1 MAVSE
6 ERLERDLSLGRKL
19 RWLIFGRL
27 GAAVILLAVSTV
39 WTGSGSGRQPPIKT
53 LSFLAA
59 VACLTVLYALA
70 QRFSRALLFQARLQF
85 TVDILLVTWLVW
97 TSDVVHSPYTALYIV
112 VIALASLF
120 LGPRDVVVTS
130 VGCAVVF
137 TGCAF
142 AAIYGL
148 SNYPVS
154 DASEGSLSPA
164 VQSIGLFD
172 IAFLVV
178 GLLSARL
185 AEHQSRSEVRLIAA
199 TQSLANL
206 RALHERIVESIRS
219 GVVTTDLQG
228 RIYTFNS
235 AAEEI
240 TGYNQKDVRG
250 QDASIFFGE
259 MTDQVVDSIHAAN
272 VGAASPRFEAGCLTA
287 EGLRLRLGFSI
298 SPLFSETGETTGMV
312 ITFQDLTH
320 IRALEETSRRQDQL
334 AAIGRMAASIAH
346 EIRNPLAAMRGSIQ
360 MLRHEM
366 KGQPSQEELMEI
378 ILRES
383 DRLNRIITDFLNYA
397 RPRSISH
404 AKVDVGELLHQTFTL
419 LRHSPE
425 VSDRQMVEED
435 VTAGPL
441 LADADAEQLQQV
453 FWNLARNAL
462 QAMPD
467 GGTLRA
473 ELAKN
478 RKNRLRITFSDSGRG
493 MSPAQ
498 VEHLFEPFS
507 STTGGTGL
515 GLSIVYQIIREHGG
529 TINVRS
535 REGQGTTI
543 TIELPSAS
551 GEQEAETRKQE
562 SEVRSQKPEARS
574 QKPEARSQ
582 KPEARSQKSKVRRRK
597 ESI

>member
-1 MAVSE
+1 MAASA
-6 ERLERDLSLGRKL
+6 ERLKQSSPFGRKL
-19 RWLIFGRL
+19 WALILGRL
-27 GAAVILLAVSTV
+27 VAILILLLVSTI
-39 WTGSGSGRQPPIKT
+39 WTRNSTDPKSSSQALSVLLVVLFLTLVYSLAHRFTKT
-53 LSFLAA
+53 
-59 VACLTVLYALA
+59 
-70 QRFSRALLFQARLQF
+70 LLFQARLQF
-85 TVDILLVTWLVW
+85 SVDILLVTWLVW
-97 TSDVVHSPYTALYIV
+97 TSDVIHSPYTALYIV
-112 VIALASLF
+112 IISTSSLF
-120 LGPRDVVVTS
+120 LGPRGAVITS
-130 VGCAVVF
+130 VGCAVAF
-137 TGCAF
+137 TGCAL
-142 AAIYGL
+142 AALTGL
-148 SNYPVS
+148 GDHPTQYVL
-154 DASEGSLSPA
+154 EGALSRT
-164 VQSIGLFD
+164 VQSVGLFD
-172 IAFLVV
+172 IAFFVV

-185 AEHQSRSEVRLIAA
+185 AEHQSGSDVRLRAA

-219 GVVTTDLQG
+219 GVVTTDLEG
-228 RIYTFNS
+228 RIFTFNA

-240 TGYNQKDVRG
+240 TGYDEKDVRG
-250 QDASIFFGE
+250 QGASVFFGE
-259 MTDQVVDSIHAAN
+259 LTDHITNSIHASDIHAT
-272 VGAASPRFEAGCLTA
+272 SPRFEADCLTA
-287 EGLRLRLGFSI
+287 EGMRLRLGYSI
-298 SPLFSETGETTGMV
+298 SPLSSESGETTGMV

-366 KGQPSQEELMEI
+366 QGESSQAELMEI

-397 RPRSISH
+397 RPRSASH
-404 AKVDVGELLHQTFTL
+404 AKVDIGELLHQTFTL
-419 LRHSPE
+419 LRYSPE
-425 VSDRQMVEED
+425 INERQSVEEEVID
-435 VTAGPL
+435 GPL
-441 LADADAEQLQQV
+441 MADADAEQLQQV

-462 QAMPD
+462 QSMPE

-473 ELAKN
+473 QVSLN
-478 RKNRLRITFSDSGRG
+478 SKNRLRITFSDTGRG

-543 TIELPSAS
+543 TIELPSERGEGTSRES
-551 GEQEAETRKQE
+551 G
-562 SEVRSQKPEARS
+562 VRSQEPGARS
-574 QKPEARSQ
+574 QNYND
-582 KPEARSQKSKVRRRK
+582 
-597 ESI
+597 